1 VSTATRSSTSIDEQL
16 AIHTAVC
23 RARRAGLA
31 CGTCSQLAERV
42 ARTSAAVAMTE
53 AA

>member
-1 VSTATRSSTSIDEQL
+1 MATPSVHEQL

-31 CGTCSQLAERV
+31 CSLCTELATR
-42 ARTSAAVAMTE
+42 AKLSSAAVAMTE